1 MDADCYNDEEL
12 TTTTT
17 VAEEEEEKPRD
28 PRKGQRDP
36 KAWGRQTDGQDSGDA
51 ATEVT
56 RT

>member
-1 MDADCYNDEEL
+1 MYADRCNEEEL

-28 PRKGQRDP
+28 P
-36 KAWGRQTDGQDSGDA
+36 KAWGRRETDGQDSGDA